1 MKKKLAGTPLSVL
14 DLVTYPDGGDVAEA
28 FRASRDLARHVE
40 RLGYARYW
48 IAEHHNLEGIA
59 SSATVV
65 LMGFIAANTA
75 RIRVGSGG
83 IMLPNH
89 APIVVAEQVGTLESI
104 YPGRIDLGLGR
115 APGTDPLTMRA
126 LRRHS
131 TGADFDANVAELL
144 SYLAPPAPGQA
155 VKAIPGAG
163 LDVPV
168 WILGS
173 SLYSAHLAAKIG
185 RPYAFASHFAPGD
198 LLEAIEIYRAEF
210 QPSPALAQPRV
221 MVGVPV
227 VAAESDVEAERL
239 ATSMYLRTLGIVR
252 GQRAGLQPPVETMEG
267 LWTRGEELAIAE
279 RMALMVVGGRER
291 VADGLQ
297 QVIDATQA
305 DELILVSEAWD
316 RAARLRSYAIIAEAA
331 GLVSA

>member
-1 MKKKLAGTPLSVL
+1 MKTLDGTPLSVL
-14 DLVTYPDGGDVAEA
+14 DLVTYPDGGDVGEA
-28 FRASRDLARHVE
+28 FRASRELARHVE

-65 LMGFIAANTA
+65 LMGYIAANTG

-144 SYLAPPAPGQA
+144 GFLAPPAPGQA

-227 VAAESDVEAERL
+227 VAAESDTEAERL
-239 ATSMYLRTLGIVR
+239 ATSMYLRTLGIIR
-252 GQRAGLQPPVETMEG
+252 GQRAGLQPPVESLEG

-291 VADGLQ
+291 VAEGLQ

-305 DELILVSEAWD
+305 DELILVSETWD

-331 GLVSA
+331 GLARG

>member
-1 MKKKLAGTPLSVL
+1 MKTLDGTPLSVL
-14 DLVTYPDGGDVAEA
+14 DLVTYPDGGDVGEA
-28 FRASRDLARHVE
+28 FRASRELARHVE

-65 LMGFIAANTA
+65 LMGYIAANTG

-144 SYLAPPAPGQA
+144 GFLAPPAPGQA

-198 LLEAIEIYRAEF
+198 LLEAFEIYRAEF
-210 QPSPALAQPRV
+210 RPSPALAQPRV

-227 VAAESDVEAERL
+227 VAAESDTEAERL
-239 ATSMYLRTLGIVR
+239 ATSMYLRTLGIIR
-252 GQRAGLQPPVETMEG
+252 GQRAGLQPPVESLEG

-291 VADGLQ
+291 VAEGLQ

-305 DELILVSEAWD
+305 DELILVSETWD

-331 GLVSA
+331 GLARG

>member
-1 MKKKLAGTPLSVL
+1 MPIPLSIL
-14 DLVTYPDGGDVAEA
+14 DLVTYPEGGDISEA
-28 FRASRDLARHVE
+28 FRASRELARHAE

-65 LMGFIAANTA
+65 LMGYIAGSTGK
-75 RIRVGSGG
+75 IRVGSGG

-115 APGTDPLTMRA
+115 APGTDPLTMQA

-131 TGADFDANVAELL
+131 TGADFDRNVAELL
-144 SYLAPPAPGQA
+144 SYFAPVQPGQA
-155 VKAIPGAG
+155 VRAIPGAG

-173 SLYSAHLAAKIG
+173 SLYSAHLAARIG

-198 LLEAIEIYRAEF
+198 LLEALEIYRAEF
-210 QPSPALAQPRV
+210 RPSAALAAPRA

-227 VAAESDVEAERL
+227 VAADTDLEAERL
-239 ATSMYLRTLGIVR
+239 ATSMYLRTLGILR
-252 GQRAGLQPPVETMEG
+252 GQRAGLQPPVESMEG
-267 LWTRGEELAIAE
+267 LWSRGEQLAVAD
-279 RMALMVVGGRER
+279 RMALMVVGGPQRVREGLGQI
-291 VADGLQ
+291 VA
-297 QVIDATQA
+297 ATQA
-305 DELILVSEAWD
+305 DELILVSETWD
-316 RAARLRSYAIIAEAA
+316 RRARLRSYEIIAEAMGTA
-331 GLVSA
+331 PRQA